1 MKKLLVT
8 GGCGFIGSCFVL
20 RQIKAGN
27 LVVNLDSLT
36 YAASLQNVVEVEENS
51 NYHFVQGDICDQ
63 NLVSELLAKFDIDVL
78 VNFAAESHVDNSIAN
93 PDAFIKTNINGT
105 FSLLNASLKY
115 WQNLAEDKK
124 NNFRFIH
131 VSTDEVYGS
140 LGFDD
145 PKFTENNKYQPNS
158 PYSASKAASDHLVR
172 AWGET
177 YKLPTIITNCSN
189 NFGARQH
196 SEKLIP
202 TVIKSA
208 LLGKI
213 IPIYGNGKNI
223 RDWIYVEDHCAG
235 IELAI
240 VKGKLGESYCFGG
253 DAERQNIDIAG
264 QICAI
269 LDQLKPKVD
278 SQGKNISYANQIQFV
293 EDRKG
298 HDLRYAID
306 SSKAKKEL
314 GFKLEGSFEEKLNN
328 TVKWYLTN
336 DYRLTTND

>member
-27 LVVNLDSLT
+27 LVVNLDALT
-36 YAASLQNVVEVEENS
+36 YAANQNNLSKIKGNS
-51 NYHFVQGDICDQ
+51 NYHFVKGDILDQ
-63 NLVSELLAKFDIDVL
+63 KFVSEILEKFEIDIL
-78 VNFAAESHVDNSIAN
+78 VNFAAESHVDNSISN
-93 PDAFIKTNINGT
+93 PGAFIQTNINGT
-105 FSLLNASLKY
+105 FALLNSALKY
-115 WQNLAEDKK
+115 WQNLPDKRKED
-124 NNFRFIH
+124 FRFIH
-131 VSTDEVYGS
+131 ISTDEVYGS
-140 LGFDD
+140 LTLEE
-145 PKFTENNKYQPNS
+145 PRFTENNKYQPNS

-172 AWGET
+172 AWNET

-202 TVIKSA
+202 TVIKA
-208 LLGKI
+208 CLNNKD

-223 RDWIYVEDHCAG
+223 RDWIYVEDHCFG
-235 IELAI
+235 IDLAI
-240 VKGKLGESYCFGG
+240 AKGKIGESYCFGG

-264 QICAI
+264 QICKI
-269 LDQLKPKVD
+269 LDGLQPKLD
-278 SQGKNISYANQIQFV
+278 RKGSNISYANQIKFV

-298 HDLRYAID
+298 HDFRYAID

-314 GFKLEGSFEEKLNN
+314 GFKVDGSFEEKLTA
-328 TVKWYLTN
+328 TVNWYLN
-336 DYRLTTND
+336 QINN

>member
-27 LVVNLDSLT
+27 LVVNLDVLT
-36 YAASLQNVVEVEENS
+36 YAANPQNLAEIEDNA

-63 NLVSELLAKFDIDVL
+63 KLVSEILVKYDIDVL

-105 FSLLNASLKY
+105 FSLLNSALKY
-115 WQNLAEDKK
+115 WQNLNAKK
-124 NNFRFIH
+124 QDDFRFIH
-131 VSTDEVYGS
+131 ISTDEVYGS
-140 LGFDD
+140 LTFDD
-145 PKFTENNKYQPNS
+145 PKFTEENKYQPNS

-208 LLGKI
+208 LDGKI

-223 RDWIYVEDHCAG
+223 RDWIYVEDHCFG

-240 VKGKLGESYCFGG
+240 AKGKLGESYCFGG

-264 QICAI
+264 QICKI
-269 LDQLKPKVD
+269 LDDLKPKFD
-278 SQGKNISYANQIQFV
+278 GTSYANQIKFV

-306 SSKAKKEL
+306 SGKAKKEL
-314 GFKLEGSFEEKLNN
+314 DFKIEGSFEHKLKN
-328 TVKWYLTN
+328 TVTYYLS
-336 DYRLTTND
+336 LTTYN